1 MNRFALLVVCVLA
14 TLNSIAS
21 DFEKDGFYYNITS
34 LSNLT
39 VELVKPDNGGY
50 TGDITI
56 PETVEW
62 SSRVFRVASIN
73 SEAFSECNIGTLSI
87 KDHVKNMG
95 RRMTWGKISYFRL
108 EDSEIPLV
116 LGEPDNSLYWSW
128 NSVDSVYIG
137 RNLYIN
143 EHGSSDSFG
152 SSGAES
158 VVFGSKVTEIP
169 GNLFH
174 ENYFESSHLKKAVIP
189 DNVKSIGAAAFK
201 NTALE
206 SITALGV
213 KTIGSSAFE
222 GCKKLKSV
230 EFSDS
235 LEVIDYSA
243 FSVCS
248 ALTDF
253 VLPENSHCL
262 REIRGSAFSGCT
274 ALESF
279 TIPQGVISIGFGAF
293 SGCNALEAIN
303 IPQGVIEIGS
313 SAFQDCSALETV
325 NIPASVVDFGKDGN
339 NVFKGCTSLKTITV
353 GSAVPVACAESTFDF
368 STYLSATLKVPAGA
382 SEKYKSAE
390 GWKNFS
396 DIQEDASISDDI
408 CTVEFITSS
417 SNYYGKVE
425 VSVSDSIGVWNDPYK
440 YYSLYYLT
448 KAGAT
453 VTIKVIPNENYKL
466 SSLTINGNDV
476 TEEVSDNTYTMTV
489 TGSMSLSIDAR
500 FEYDYTPQPEPEP
513 IFLTIKQADNGSV
526 RQRVREWDSFT
537 FYVEP
542 AEGWRVHTVTL
553 NGQDI
558 TSNVGTDGL
567 LQIDYIRES
576 AVLSITYEQENSA
589 VSEIVNSKAKVYS
602 KGNTIIVTN
611 AEAGEPIRVYNEA
624 GVNVA
629 TRLANS
635 DIEMVTVEKGHIYIV
650 ELKGKTVKLSI

>member
-1 MNRFALLVVCVLA
+1 MNRFALLVVCILA

-21 DFEKDGFYYNITS
+21 DFEKDGLYYNITS

-62 SSRVFRVASIN
+62 SSRVFSVASIN
-73 SEAFSECNIGTLSI
+73 REAFSECNIGTLSI
-87 KDHVKNMG
+87 KDHVKNMNDM
-95 RRMTWGKISYFRL
+95 RWGKISYFRL
-108 EDSEIPLV
+108 EDSEIPLEV
-116 LGEPDNSLYWSW
+116 DESTRWTW
-128 NSVDSVYIG
+128 NSGGLDSVYIG
-137 RNLYIN
+137 RNITSQMGY
-143 EHGSSDSFG
+143 SDSLFG
-152 SSGAES
+152 DSGAES
-158 VVFGSKVTEIP
+158 VVFGSKVTAIP
-169 GNLFH
+169 AFLFYDTYQH
-174 ENYFESSHLKKAVIP
+174 ESSHLKKAVIP
-189 DNVKSIGAAAFK
+189 DNVKSIGSDAFR

-206 SITALGV
+206 SITAFGA

-235 LEVIDYSA
+235 LETIGYGA
-243 FSVCS
+243 FSYCS
-248 ALTDF
+248 ALADF

-262 REIRGSAFSGCT
+262 REIRGRAFEGCT
-274 ALESF
+274 SLKSF
-279 TIPQGVISIGFGAF
+279 TIPQGVISIGSGAF
-293 SGCNALEAIN
+293 SGCNALETIN

-313 SAFQDCSALETV
+313 SAFQDCSALEAI
-325 NIPASVVDFGKDGN
+325 NIPASVLEFGKDGN
-339 NVFKGCTSLKTITV
+339 NVFKGCTSVKTITV

-382 SEKYKSAE
+382 SEKYKAAE
-390 GWKNFS
+390 VWKNFS

-417 SNYYGKVE
+417 SNYYGKFE

-440 YYSLYYLT
+440 YYTLYYLT

-576 AVLSITYEQENSA
+576 AILSITYEQENSA